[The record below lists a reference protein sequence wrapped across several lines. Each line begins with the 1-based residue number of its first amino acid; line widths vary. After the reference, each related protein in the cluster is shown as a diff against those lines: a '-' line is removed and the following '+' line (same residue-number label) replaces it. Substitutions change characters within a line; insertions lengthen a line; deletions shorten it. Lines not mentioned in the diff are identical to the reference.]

1 MPYEDAAVRSALAR
15 LLEDPALRARLGEE
29 AKSVARDWSWPRILD
44 IQEDLYSRVQVGTKV
59 VVLPMSGA
67 RAATDTPVTPT
78 TARRAAA
85 PVNGIY

>member
-1 MPYEDAAVRSALAR
+1 MVNEDVI
-15 LLEDPALRARLGEE
+15 D
-29 AKSVARDWSWPRILD
+29 LD
-44 IQEDLYSRVQVGTKV
+44 SRVNVGTKV

-85 PVNGIY
+85 PVTDDERRGGRNPRSQSLSQAPVRGHRGARFLRALVLSIVIPDG

>member
-1 MPYEDAAVRSALAR
+1 MINEDV
-15 LLEDPALRARLGEE
+15 
-29 AKSVARDWSWPRILD
+29 I
-44 IQEDLYSRVQVGTKV
+44 DLYSRVQVGTKV